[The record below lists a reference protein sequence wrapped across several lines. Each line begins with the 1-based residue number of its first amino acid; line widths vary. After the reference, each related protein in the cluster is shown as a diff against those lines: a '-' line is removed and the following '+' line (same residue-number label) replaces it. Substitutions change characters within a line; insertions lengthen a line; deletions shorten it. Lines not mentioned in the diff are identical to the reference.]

1 MLRANIAKKLPGITI
16 EVSFD
21 FHRGI
26 LVIFGPSG
34 SGKTTILNC
43 IAGLRCPDEGHIS
56 LDGRVFYSSGDHI
69 SIPARS
75 RRIGYVFQDY
85 ALFPHLTV
93 KDNIM
98 YGIPNRCKK
107 GKNYRIG
114 TLDVLEM
121 LKITHLQDRFPAQ
134 LSGGERQRTALA
146 RALMVEPDLL
156 LLDEPLS
163 ALDHG
168 NRRALQVELR
178 ELQRIWQI
186 PFVLVTHSRKEMHAL
201 ADEIIFLDKG
211 KKKTHVFPDMRRS
224 GLDLANPTESPPMYV
239 HQQFDCG
246 EYLSR

>member
-1 MLRANIAKKLPGITI
+1 MLRANISKKLPGITI

-21 FHRGI
+21 FDRGI
-26 LVIFGPSG
+26 LVVFGPSG
-34 SGKTTILNC
+34 SGKTTILSC
-43 IAGLRCPDEGHIS
+43 IAGLRQPDEGHIS
-56 LDGRVFYSSGDHI
+56 LDDRVFYSSADHI

-75 RRIGYVFQDY
+75 RKIGYVFQDY

-98 YGIPNRCKK
+98 YGIPSRCKK

-121 LKITHLQDRFPAQ
+121 LKIDHLQDRYPAQ
-134 LSGGERQRTALA
+134 LSGGEKQRTALA

-168 NRRALQVELR
+168 NRKALQGELR
-178 ELQRIWQI
+178 DLQRIWRI
-186 PFVLVTHSRKEMHAL
+186 PFILVTHSRKEMHAL

-211 KKKTHVFPDMRRS
+211 KKKTHVFPDMRRE
-224 GLDLANPTESPPMYV
+224 GLNLAGPASDTATLAITGISA
-239 HQQFDCG
+239 
-246 EYLSR
+246 

>member
-1 MLRANIAKKLPGITI
+1 MLSANITKRLPGISI

-21 FHRGI
+21 FDRGI

-43 IAGLRCPDEGHIS
+43 IAGLREPDKGHIS
-56 LDGRVFYSSGDHI
+56 LDGRVFYSSADHI
-69 SIPARS
+69 STPARS

-98 YGIPNRCKK
+98 YGIPSQCKK

-121 LKITHLQDRFPAQ
+121 LKITHLQNRYPAQ
-134 LSGGERQRTALA
+134 LSGGEKQRTALA
-146 RALMVEPDLL
+146 RALMVEPDIL

-168 NRRALQVELR
+168 NRKALQGELR
-178 ELQRIWQI
+178 ELQRVWRI

-201 ADEIIFLDKG
+201 ADEIIFLHKG
-211 KKKTHVFPDMRRS
+211 KKETHVFPDMRRA
-224 GLDLANPTESPPMYV
+224 GLDLANMSESSPTYAVSGFTV
-239 HQQFDCG
+239 
-246 EYLSR
+246 

>member
-1 MLRANIAKKLPGITI
+1 MLRANISKKLPGITI
-16 EVSFD
+16 EVTFD
-21 FHRGI
+21 FDRGI
-26 LVIFGPSG
+26 LVVFGPSG
-34 SGKTTILNC
+34 SGKTTVLNC
-43 IAGLRCPDEGHIS
+43 IAGLRQPDQGHIS
-56 LDGRVFYSSGDHI
+56 LDGRVFYSSADHV
-69 SIPARS
+69 SLPARS
-75 RRIGYVFQDY
+75 RKIGYVFQDY

-107 GKNYRIG
+107 GKNYRLG
-114 TLDVLEM
+114 ALDVLEM

-163 ALDHG
+163 ALDHV
-168 NRRALQVELR
+168 NRKNLQAELR

-201 ADEIIFLDKG
+201 ADEIIFLEKG
-211 KKKTHVFPDMRRS
+211 KKKTHVFPDMRRA
-224 GLDLANPTESPPMYV
+224 GLDLAYPTDVTPALTVTGSMV
-239 HQQFDCG
+239 
-246 EYLSR
+246 

>member
-1 MLRANIAKKLPGITI
+1 MLRANISKKLPGITI
-16 EVSFD
+16 EVSFAFD
-21 FHRGI
+21 RGI
-26 LVIFGPSG
+26 LVVFGPSG
-34 SGKTTILNC
+34 SGKTTVLSC
-43 IAGLRCPDEGHIS
+43 IAGLRQPDEGHIS
-56 LDGRVFYSSGDHI
+56 LDERVFFSSTDHV
-69 SIPARS
+69 SMPARS

-98 YGIPNRCKK
+98 YGIPSRCKK
-107 GKNYRIG
+107 GKNYRVG

-121 LKITHLQDRFPAQ
+121 LKITHLQDRYPAQ

-146 RALMVEPDLL
+146 RALMVEPELL

-163 ALDHG
+163 ALDHV
-168 NRRALQVELR
+168 NRKALQGELR

-211 KKKTHVFPDMRRS
+211 RKKTHVFPDMRRA
-224 GLDLANPTESPPMYV
+224 GLDLAIPSPA
-239 HQQFDCG
+239 
-246 EYLSR
+246 

>member
-1 MLRANIAKKLPGITI
+1 MLSANITKKLPGISI

-21 FHRGI
+21 FDRGI

-43 IAGLRCPDEGHIS
+43 IAGLIQPDKGHIS
-56 LDGRVFYSSGDHI
+56 LDGRVFYSSTDHI
-69 SIPARS
+69 STPARS
-75 RRIGYVFQDY
+75 RSIGYVFQDY

-98 YGIPNRCKK
+98 YGIPNHCKK
-107 GKNYRIG
+107 GKDYRIG
-114 TLDVLEM
+114 TLDVLNM
-121 LKITHLQDRFPAQ
+121 LKITHLQDRYPAQ
-134 LSGGERQRTALA
+134 LSGGEKQRTALA
-146 RALMVEPDLL
+146 RALMVEPDIL

-168 NRRALQVELR
+168 NRKALQVELR
-178 ELQRIWQI
+178 ELQRIWRI

-211 KKKTHVFPDMRRS
+211 KKETHVFPDMRRA
-224 GLDLANPTESPPMYV
+224 GLDLANLSESSPTYAVSGV
-239 HQQFDCG
+239 TV
-246 EYLSR
+246 

>member
-1 MLRANIAKKLPGITI
+1 MLRANISKKLPGITI
-16 EVSFD
+16 EVSFNFD
-21 FHRGI
+21 RGI

-43 IAGLRCPDEGHIS
+43 IAGLRQPDEGHIS
-56 LDGRVFYSSGDHI
+56 LDERVFYSSVDHI
-69 SIPARS
+69 CIPARG

-98 YGIPNRCKK
+98 YGIPSRCKK

-114 TLDVLEM
+114 TIDVLEM
-121 LKITHLQDRFPAQ
+121 LKITHLQHRYPSQ

-168 NRRALQVELR
+168 NRRALQSELR
-178 ELQRIWQI
+178 DLQRIWRI
-186 PFVLVTHSRKEMHAL
+186 PFVLVTHSRKEMYAL

-211 KKKTHVFPDMRRS
+211 QKRTHVYPDMRRS
-224 GLDLANPTESPPMYV
+224 GLNLANP
-239 HQQFDCG
+239 D
-246 EYLSR
+246 EYTPTHIVSGNTA